1 MADTPMNTRAVSA
14 RGRRRD
20 GRDGRDEGYV
30 SVMVAGV
37 VLAVMAAIGLVVD
50 GSIALAA
57 HRTANN
63 EAEQAARAAA
73 QAIDLTSYTDGHGQ
87 PHIDPAAARAAA
99 AAYLAGTGD
108 PYTVEITGPSQIT
121 VTVTVVRP
129 TRLLSMVGVETITA
143 VGVGRSTQ
151 LFGAG

>member
-1 MADTPMNTRAVSA
+1 MTTRAASV
-14 RGRRRD
+14 RGRR
-20 GRDGRDEGYV
+20 RDGRDEGYV

-73 QAIDLTSYTDGHGQ
+73 QAIDLTSYTDGQGQGQ
-87 PHIDPAAARAAA
+87 PRIDPAAARAAA
-99 AAYLAGTGD
+99 AAYLQGTGD

-129 TRLLSMVGVETITA
+129 TRLLSMVGVQTITA

>member
-1 MADTPMNTRAVSA
+1 MTSG
-14 RGRRRD
+14 RGRRRG

-37 VLAVMAAIGLVVD
+37 VLAVMAAIGLLVD

-57 HRTANN
+57 HRSANN

-73 QAIDLTSYTDGHGQ
+73 QAIDLTTYTGGQ
-87 PHIDPAAARAAA
+87 ARPRIDPDAARAAA
-99 AAYLAGTGD
+99 GAYLAGTGD
-108 PYTVEITGPSQIT
+108 SYTVEITGPAQIT

-129 TRLLSMVGVETITA
+129 TRLLSMVGVPSITA

>member
-1 MADTPMNTRAVSA
+1 MTRRPVGVL
-14 RGRRRD
+14 R
-20 GRDGRDEGYV
+20 RDGRDEGYV
-30 SVMVAGV
+30 SVMVAGL

-57 HRTANN
+57 HRSANN

-73 QAIDLTSYTDGHGQ
+73 QAVDLTAYAGGQ
-87 PHIDPAAARAAA
+87 GRPSIDPVTARAAA
-99 AAYLAGTGD
+99 AAYLQRTGD
-108 PYTVEITGPSQIT
+108 SYTVEITGPSQIT